1 MNIKM
6 KLALALAVA
15 GALALVGAMQGSASH
30 GASPYKVAWI
40 YVGPHNDGGWSQA
53 HDQGRLYVQKMLG
66 SKVQTTY
73 KENIAVGAQFNQ
85 TVQSL
90 NAQGY
95 KLIFATSYGYLT
107 KAFVAEVPERA
118 LRAGDG
124 NGSGEEPVRVL
135 RRAPRTRSSSPAWR
149 QGRRARP
156 ASSGTSLPFPIPE
169 VIRHA
174 NAFALGAQVDASGRD
189 RQPRLDELLVR
200 SGEGEEGGPEP
211 RRRRCRRGRAER
223 RQPGGRRVLRV
234 GEGAVGRLRLRRQEV
249 RAEVVADRLGLQL
262 GPVLPEAR
270 PGGHERHLE
279 VGLLLRHDQ
288 GRLHEARPVRAR
300 RHRGDEGEDRRVP
313 EEARQRVVLRVHRAR
328 STTRAASCA

>member
-6 KLALALAVA
+6 KLALALAIA

-107 KAFVAEVPERA
+107 KAFVAKYPNVLFEQATGTDQAKNLSEYFGRAEDTIFLSGMAAGAASKTGKLGYVVPYPDPRGDQARER
-118 LRAGDG
+118 
-124 NGSGEEPVRVL
+124 VRP
-135 RRAPRTRSSSPAWR
+135 RSAARAP
-149 QGRRARP
+149 
-156 ASSGTSLPFPIPE
+156 
-169 VIRHA
+169 
-174 NAFALGAQVDASGRD
+174 GRD
-189 RQPRLDELLVR
+189 RQPRLDELVVR

-211 RRRRCRRGRAER
+211 GCRRCRRGRPER
-223 RQPGGRRVLRV
+223 RQPGGRCSTPS
-234 GEGAVGRLRLRRQEV
+234 RR
-249 RAEVVADRLGLQL
+249 RCRGSATTPTPRSS
-262 GPVLPEAR
+262 
-270 PGGHERHLE
+270 
-279 VGLLLRHDQ
+279 
-288 GRLHEARPVRAR
+288 R
-300 RHRGDEGEDRRVP
+300 RSRG
-313 EEARQRVVLRVHRAR
+313 
-328 STTRAASCA
+328 